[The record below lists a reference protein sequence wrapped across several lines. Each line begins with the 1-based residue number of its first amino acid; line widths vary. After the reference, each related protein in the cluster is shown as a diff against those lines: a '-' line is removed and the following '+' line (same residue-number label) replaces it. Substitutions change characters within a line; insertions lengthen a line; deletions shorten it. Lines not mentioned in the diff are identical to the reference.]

1 MILST
6 SPENTVS
13 SPESQVDHDA
23 PALAA
28 SPARY
33 NGVAQLLHWLIGL
46 AVLGQ
51 IALGWWMIG
60 LPNTP
65 PGYQAGWYNIHK
77 SIGLSIALLVL
88 LRIVWRLRHP
98 APVLPA
104 TLAAWQRLA
113 ARCSHALLYLCL
125 VLMPL
130 SGFLGSSFTKY
141 PIKFWGMVLPRWIDP
156 SPAAKELCSQ
166 IHYATVCLFM
176 LLIALHIAAAIKHAL
191 AGDGVFRRMWSG
203 APAAPS
209 EQPEKYQ

>member
-13 SPESQVDHDA
+13 SPEPQVDHDA

-28 SPARY
+28 SVARY

-77 SIGLSIALLVL
+77 SIGLSIGLLVL

-209 EQPEKYQ
+209 EQP

>member
-1 MILST
+1 MST

-13 SPESQVDHDA
+13 SPEPQVDHDA

-28 SPARY
+28 SVARY

-77 SIGLSIALLVL
+77 SIGLSIGLLVL

-191 AGDGVFRRMWSG
+191 AGDGVFRRMWPG

-209 EQPEKYQ
+209 EQP

>member
-1 MILST
+1 MIVSNT
-6 SPENTVS
+6 SENTASVA
-13 SPESQVDHDA
+13 PVQVDTSDA
-23 PALAA
+23 ATAA
-28 SPARY
+28 AAAAPARY
-33 NGVAQLLHWLIGL
+33 NAVAQWLHWLIGL

-77 SIGLSIALLVL
+77 SIGLSIGLLVL
-88 LRIVWRLRHP
+88 LRIVWRWRHP
-98 APVLPA
+98 APLLPA
-104 TLAAWQRLA
+104 TVAAWQRLA

-141 PIKFWGMVLPRWIDP
+141 PIKFWGVVLPRWIDP

-166 IHYATVCLFM
+166 IHYVTVCLFM
-176 LLIALHIAAAIKHAL
+176 LLIAVHVAAAIKHAL
-191 AGDGVFRRMWSG
+191 AGDGVFWRMWPG
-203 APAAPS
+203 AAAASS
-209 EQPEKYQ
+209 EKS

>member
-13 SPESQVDHDA
+13 SPEPQVDHDA

-28 SPARY
+28 SVARY

-77 SIGLSIALLVL
+77 SIGLSIGLLVL

-191 AGDGVFRRMWSG
+191 AGDGVFRRMWPG

-209 EQPEKYQ
+209 EQP

>member
-13 SPESQVDHDA
+13 SPEPQVDNDA

-191 AGDGVFRRMWSG
+191 AGDGVFRRMWPG

-209 EQPEKYQ
+209 EQP